1 MVDEA
6 TLGLTPVK
14 SSEIPCTLMLPF
26 KEVPS
31 KVPEKVT
38 SAGDPSSGMLMVKL
52 NLSTLK
58 YPLMTEAVPRLLV
71 RLPEIVPAL
80 ASAAGEDGARSRN
93 CSVRSDGLSSGSAS
107 FSASGHLRF
116 TSTESFLAATSGAT
130 SYAIWPP

>member
-38 SAGDPSSGMLMVKL
+38 SAGAPSSGMLMVKL

-58 YPLMTEAVPRLLV
+58 YAAVDKNQFDLRFFLEEIAV
-71 RLPEIVPAL
+71 GDDEIGDLPVF
-80 ASAAGEDGARSRN
+80 DGAKAVGNAEDFRRRQRQRAKSSIRCEARVN
-93 CSVRSDGLSSGSAS
+93 RFLRGLDGVR
-107 FSASGHLRF
+107 
-116 TSTESFLAATSGAT
+116 
-130 SYAIWPP
+130 